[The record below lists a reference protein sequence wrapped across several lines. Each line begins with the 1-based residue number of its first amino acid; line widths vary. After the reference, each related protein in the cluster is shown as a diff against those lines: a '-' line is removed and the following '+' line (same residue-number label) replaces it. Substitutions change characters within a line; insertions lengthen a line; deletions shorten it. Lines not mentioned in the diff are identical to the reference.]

1 MSILGA
7 VLNRSTQHFS
17 QAFVGARDCTTGA
30 MQQAVKDWFELYYA
44 LEPRDGEDPAQRIPV
59 AVVSKLQKA
68 CFSEYDAQITRK
80 GNKGEFLAR
89 CLGELDKK
97 KRQALQLAMIGGEAW
112 LKPIP
117 MGDRFVFGVVRRDAV
132 SVLARDAAGNVTD
145 MITTEVSS
153 ERDGWYS
160 LLERRTL
167 GPDGR
172 LTIINKL
179 YLSRDGENLG
189 VPVSLASLPR
199 YEALQPE
206 YTFPLP
212 LGGMGLVPIKMPME
226 NTVDG
231 SPDGVSVYAPAVG
244 LIHNINRNEWLL
256 NQEFEN
262 GAIRVFAS
270 DDIISHRKNSEG
282 KVVEK
287 KLLPGLFTGLDGD
300 PDDAPVTV
308 FSPTL
313 REQSFLS
320 RKTEYLRNVESV
332 IGIKRGLLSEV
343 EASERTAKEI
353 TSSEGDYNLTIQDLW
368 EVWERAARQAM
379 ELCGVLGQMYSLCDG
394 SAFDPQEDL
403 SISWGNGV
411 LFDADK
417 AWSEMMAMVAAGML
431 KPELA
436 LAWKYDLPH
445 ETEADLAKIR
455 KEYMPQMDELT
466 EEEV

>member
-1 MSILGA
+1 MSLLGA
-7 VLNRSTQHFS
+7 LFNKNAQHFS
-17 QAFVGARDCTTGA
+17 QAFPGVKDCTSA
-30 MQQAVKDWFELYYA
+30 EMQQAVRDWFGLYYA
-44 LEPRDGEDPAQRIPV
+44 LEPVKEEDPCQRIPV

-68 CFSEYDAQITRK
+68 CFAEYDARITQK
-80 GNKGEFLAR
+80 GSKGEFLAR
-89 CLGELDKK
+89 CLEELDNK

-132 SVLARDAAGNVTD
+132 SVLARNSAGAVTD
-145 MITTEVSS
+145 MITTEVTSDKS
-153 ERDGWYS
+153 GWYS

-172 LTIINKL
+172 LTITNKL
-179 YLSRDGENLG
+179 YLSQDGENLG

-206 YTFPLP
+206 YTFTLP
-212 LGGMGLVPIKMPME
+212 LGGLGLVPIKMTVE

-231 SPDGVSVYAPAVG
+231 SADGVSIYASAAG
-244 LIHNINRNEWLL
+244 LIHNINHNEWLL
-256 NQEFEN
+256 NQEFDN
-262 GAIRVFAS
+262 GAVRVFAQESIVTKQRAS
-270 DDIISHRKNSEG
+270 DGTVINK
-282 KVVEK
+282 KVM
-287 KLLPGLFTGLDGD
+287 PGLFVALDGD
-300 PDDAPVTV
+300 SEEAPLTI

-343 EASERTAKEI
+343 ETAERTAKEI

-417 AWSEMMAMVAAGML
+417 AWSEMMAMVASGML

-445 ETEADLAKIR
+445 ETEADLEKIR